1 MGSSIILKLLN
12 VTHYYRD
19 KKSKKWYQP
28 FGYDAENIELNNIN
42 LHIYQGESLGIIGE
56 PGSSKSL
63 IGRILSGEVKPDK
76 GKVIRKMDVFYAD
89 IDDKYLQDISVVDY
103 VSHAVTL
110 FPYKTNTHK
119 VEQVLKYAHIEEQ
132 SDTPICELSDEA
144 YARLLFTLS
153 RTSKA
158 NIIIFNKI
166 LQNLTD
172 EYFEKAIE
180 LSNEYIN
187 NNLTIVMIDDNVE
200 RITKASNYIAW
211 ISHGQFRME
220 GSIKQ
225 VIPLFKDHERDRNS
239 LKTDDEKKNFDLDWK
254 ENRTRTPELTYN
266 FKRVDRYNHVKPPVV
281 LVRIWIWVSIFILG
295 MVLTALL
302 MFNDIGKIKI
312 GQNEDQ
318 ASIQNQSKN
327 PYEDKLAYGIVLD
340 DSIKLEN
347 MESDKDL
354 KATKY
359 AFITIT
365 GENSKSYK
373 VTVDNQSYKVSKKDI
388 RYFDPAGLFEE
399 HSGKSLA
406 PFMSNNYSN
415 YYEFYNSHLHKKH
428 STVTDSLVPEAGGND
443 RFIVPI
449 TQQPITMIFNDQNKL
464 AGFTIPMK
472 DKEKLKNKF
481 NIDNNFWIT
490 KSDEGYFMADFK
502 NNKWIYIEL

>member
-1 MGSSIILKLLN
+1 
-12 VTHYYRD
+12 
-19 KKSKKWYQP
+19 
-28 FGYDAENIELNNIN
+28 
-42 LHIYQGESLGIIGE
+42 
-56 PGSSKSL
+56 
-63 IGRILSGEVKPDK
+63 
-76 GKVIRKMDVFYAD
+76 
-89 IDDKYLQDISVVDY
+89 
-103 VSHAVTL
+103 
-110 FPYKTNTHK
+110 
-119 VEQVLKYAHIEEQ
+119 
-132 SDTPICELSDEA
+132 
-144 YARLLFTLS
+144 
-153 RTSKA
+153 
-158 NIIIFNKI
+158 
-166 LQNLTD
+166 
-172 EYFEKAIE
+172 
-180 LSNEYIN
+180 
-187 NNLTIVMIDDNVE
+187 MIDDNVE
-200 RITKASNYIAW
+200 RITKASNYIAR

-318 ASIQNQSKN
+318 ASIQNQSEN
-327 PYEDKLAYGIVLD
+327 PYEEKLAYGIVLD

-347 MESDKDL
+347 MESDKV
-354 KATKY
+354 
-359 AFITIT
+359 T
-365 GENSKSYK
+365 GDKESYK
-373 VTVDNQSYKVSKKDI
+373 CSKKDI
-388 RYFDPAGLFEE
+388 RYFDLAGLFEE

-406 PFMSNNYSN
+406 TFMSNNYSN

-428 STVTDSLVPEAGGND
+428 STVTDSLVPDAGGNN

-481 NIDNNFWIT
+481 NIDNNFWI
-490 KSDEGYFMADFK
+490 
-502 NNKWIYIEL
+502 